1 MKVGSFLLGST
12 FALTPIAI
20 NLGLAAVNTP
30 VALTLLL
37 VKIFEYYCGKED
49 GLNNIARKL
58 GLKEEELLSLD
69 NFLQKT
75 FKNSLQ
81 SSSKQFYKKYEVGEY
96 SKSILFSKSIKDKI
110 FEYISSV
117 DYSKKIN
124 KETLSCVFNE
134 SSDYIKLENT
144 ITIITGIDFN
154 KYTKDLSLEIKKN
167 ILIDYFRFLRIS
179 LSHDLLSDSDKY
191 KQFVD
196 VQNQIL
202 NNRLDTIEKAVRDS
216 KKCEITLS
224 NKERKFLLKKIS
236 NRELFSNNIDEYL
249 KEQSDKYQHIIDIL
263 DSHTDKLDQITTDVG
278 IVKDALIKK
287 RNVVF
292 FFDKCKSSVALYCN
306 KCKDALRVVGYISGS
321 TSFLWK
327 KKITKLVFVLFIVG
341 VVGIIVGGCFG
352 LDPGLVMIYTY
363 NCESLGFNEYALN
376 LKKDYSSHSYRLLT
390 SYAIIY
396 YKSCKDFNMENQ
408 NDVSYV
414 SNLCDT
420 AIANGYD
427 LARYSKGL
435 FLYDIGQIDSCIAY
449 LSNPID
455 YKKYKPTTSI
465 EWLCYNIDV
474 LLNKKSISLRTKEY
488 LFLCYMKDYRY
499 EEASLFVDELY
510 EKSKLSKCFSL
521 LGTYYLYYKKDYS
534 MAYKCYSKCYN
545 LGDFNG
551 KVLMG
556 YTLMLMNEYV
566 KSEKILKETI
576 NERFTYYAALNLSKI
591 YLEHYYY
598 KPSYRDQA
606 AKMLR
611 VLLDDKGSSQTIG
624 EANYLYGKYLLKN
637 KDSLYYYYQRA
648 YDKEYVNNDIYLE
661 LIEKKCNS
669 VNDNDKLDAI
679 EYLYTLLMRDDTM
692 SENPQ
697 IKNYVSLLVEN
708 KFLCKNQYY
717 KTKLGKINYIVNP
730 LEYQSKAS
738 ILHSIFSND
747 STTTLR
753 VGDIKINLNS
763 QKFINVCAVDSIR
776 FKIYSELES
785 FYYDYKEKAAYYYKQ
800 AHPLSDNP
808 DYSFQARGGYI
819 YYFARV
825 NDTINLIDC
834 CHTVYKYAHS
844 REGDFV
850 MKFMFDYIQKDS
862 ISFDDE
868 FLYKIN
874 FDTVRYDYD
883 PRKSYGLY
891 FKNASDIFCKKRKR
905 N

>member
-75 FKNSLQ
+75 FKKSLQ

-96 SKSILFSKSIKDKI
+96 SKYILFSKSIKDKI

-144 ITIITGIDFN
+144 ITIIAGIDFN
-154 KYTKDLSLEIKKN
+154 KYTKDLSSEVKNN
-167 ILIDYFRFLRIS
+167 ILIDFFRFLRIS

-202 NNRLDTIEKAVRDS
+202 NNRLDTIEKAVRDI
-216 KKCEITLS
+216 KKCEIVLS
-224 NKERKFLLKKIS
+224 NKERKSLLKKIS

-249 KEQSDKYQHIIDIL
+249 KEQSNKYQHIIDIL

-287 RNVVF
+287 RNIVF
-292 FFDKCKSSVALYCN
+292 FFDKCKSSVAQYYN
-306 KCKDALRVVGYISGS
+306 KCKGALRVVRYISDS
-321 TSFLWK
+321 ASFLWK
-327 KKITKLVFVLFIVG
+327 KKIMKLVFGLFIVG
-341 VVGIIVGGCFG
+341 VVGIIVGGHFG

-363 NCESLGFNEYALN
+363 NCESLGFDEYALN
-376 LKKDYSSHSYRLLT
+376 LRNKYSNRSYRVLS
-390 SYAIIY
+390 SYATMY

-414 SNLCDT
+414 SNLYDT

-427 LARYSKGL
+427 RARYSKGL
-435 FLYDIGQIDSCIAY
+435 FLYDIGQIDSSITC
-449 LSNPID
+449 LSTPID
-455 YKKYKPTTSI
+455 YKKYKPTTGI

-474 LLNKKSISLRTKEY
+474 LFNKKSIALKTKEC
-488 LFLCYMKDYRY
+488 LFLCYMSDYRY
-499 EEASLFVDELY
+499 GEASLFVDELY
-510 EKSKLSKCFSL
+510 AKSKYSKCL
-521 LGTYYLYYKKDYS
+521 YQLGRYYHYYKKDYS
-534 MAYKCYSKCYN
+534 MAYKCYSKSYN
-545 LGDFNG
+545 RGEFYG
-551 KVLMG
+551 KVFMG

-566 KSEKILKETI
+566 KSEKILKEVMD
-576 NERFTYYAALNLSKI
+576 ERFTYYAALILSKI

-598 KPSYRDQA
+598 EPKYRDQA

-611 VLLDDKGSSQTIG
+611 VLLDDGDSTLTIG

-648 YDKEYVNNDIYLE
+648 YDRNFVNNDIYLE
-661 LIEKKCNS
+661 LIEKKCS
-669 VNDNDKLDAI
+669 SDNERDKLDAI
-679 EYLYTLLMRDDTM
+679 DYLYTVLMWDDTMRDD
-692 SENPQ
+692 PL
-697 IKNYVSLLVEN
+697 IKSSVSLLVEN
-708 KFLCKNQYY
+708 KTLYMKQYY
-717 KTKLGKINYIVNP
+717 ATKLRKVNYIVNP

-738 ILHSIFSND
+738 ILHSIFLND
-747 STTTLR
+747 STTNLK
-753 VGDIKINLNS
+753 VGNIEINLNS
-763 QKFINVCAVDSIR
+763 EKYINVCAVDSIR

-862 ISFDDE
+862 ILFDDE

-883 PRKSYGLY
+883 PRKSYGKY
-891 FKNASDIFCKKRKR
+891 FKMASEKFCKKR
-905 N
+905 

>member
-75 FKNSLQ
+75 FKKSLQ

-96 SKSILFSKSIKDKI
+96 SKYILFSKSIKDKI

-144 ITIITGIDFN
+144 ITIIAGIDFN
-154 KYTKDLSLEIKKN
+154 KYTKDLSSEVKNN
-167 ILIDYFRFLRIS
+167 ILIDFFRFLRIS

-202 NNRLDTIEKAVRDS
+202 NNRLDTIEKAVRDV

-224 NKERKFLLKKIS
+224 NKERKSLLKKIS

-249 KEQSDKYQHIIDIL
+249 KEQSNKYQHIIDIL

-278 IVKDALIKK
+278 IVKDVLIKK
-287 RNVVF
+287 RNIVF
-292 FFDKCKSSVALYCN
+292 FFDKCKSSVAQYYN
-306 KCKDALRVVGYISGS
+306 KCKGALRVVRYISDS
-321 TSFLWK
+321 ASFLWK
-327 KKITKLVFVLFIVG
+327 KKIMKLVFGLFIVG
-341 VVGIIVGGCFG
+341 VVGIIVGGHFG

-363 NCESLGFNEYALN
+363 NCESLGFDEYALN
-376 LKKDYSSHSYRLLT
+376 LRNKYSNRSYRVLS
-390 SYAIIY
+390 SYATMY

-414 SNLCDT
+414 SNLYDT

-427 LARYSKGL
+427 RARYSKGL
-435 FLYDIGQIDSCIAY
+435 FLYDIGQIDSSITC
-449 LSNPID
+449 LSTPID
-455 YKKYKPTTSI
+455 YKKYKPTTGI

-474 LLNKKSISLRTKEY
+474 LFNKKSIALKTKEC
-488 LFLCYMKDYRY
+488 LFLCYMSDYRY
-499 EEASLFVDELY
+499 GEASLFVDELY
-510 EKSKLSKCFSL
+510 AKSKYSKCL
-521 LGTYYLYYKKDYS
+521 YQLGRYYHYYKKDYS
-534 MAYKCYSKCYN
+534 MAYKCYSKSYN
-545 LGDFNG
+545 RGEFYG
-551 KVLMG
+551 KVFMG

-566 KSEKILKETI
+566 KSEKILKEVMD
-576 NERFTYYAALNLSKI
+576 ERFTYYAALILSKI

-598 KPSYRDQA
+598 EPKYRDQA

-611 VLLDDKGSSQTIG
+611 VLLDDGDSTLTIG

-637 KDSLYYYYQRA
+637 ADSLTYYYLNAFNR
-648 YDKEYVNNDIYLE
+648 DFKNEDIYFT
-661 LIEKKCNS
+661 LIKNEQGK
-669 VNDNDKLDAI
+669 NDQAMI
-679 EYLYTLLMRDDTM
+679 EYLYEGVMKYNSFKDSSLIK
-692 SENPQ
+692 EN
-697 IKNYVSLLVEN
+697 VMSLLFNPIYNE
-708 KFLCKNQYY
+708 KTSYG
-717 KTKLGKINYIVNP
+717 TKLRILNFIIDP
-730 LEYQSKAS
+730 LEFKEGAS
-738 ILHSIFSND
+738 VLDDIFSND
-747 STTTLR
+747 SLANFYYNHTYIDLDYNNFIR
-753 VGDIKINLNS
+753 VRG
-763 QKFINVCAVDSIR
+763 VDSIQ
-776 FKIYSELES
+776 FQIYSDLEK
-785 FYYDYKEKAAYYYKQ
+785 YYWYDTKKAVYYYEQ
-800 AHPLSDNP
+800 AQPLANDSN
-808 DYSFQARGGYI
+808 YSFVNRGSYV
-819 YYFARV
+819 YKLAKD
-825 NDTINLIDC
+825 NDTINLVSC
-834 CHTVYKYAHS
+834 CEVIYQYA
-844 REGDFV
+844 RKRDAEFV
-850 MKFMFDYIQKDS
+850 MKFLFEYLNKDELIIDRKILYRSDY
-862 ISFDDE
+862 
-868 FLYKIN
+868 
-874 FDTVRYDYD
+874 DTVKYDSG
-883 PRKSYGLY
+883 RSYGKY
-891 FKNASDIFCKKRKR
+891 FKMASEKFCKKR
-905 N
+905 